1 MGAIVMEMPLEVLER
16 FCEEFEI
23 TIESGR
29 VTEVKHKEVKD
40 E

>member
-1 MGAIVMEMPLEVLER
+1 MCQIVMEMPLEVLDK

-29 VTEVKHKEVKD
+29 VTEVKHKEAKD